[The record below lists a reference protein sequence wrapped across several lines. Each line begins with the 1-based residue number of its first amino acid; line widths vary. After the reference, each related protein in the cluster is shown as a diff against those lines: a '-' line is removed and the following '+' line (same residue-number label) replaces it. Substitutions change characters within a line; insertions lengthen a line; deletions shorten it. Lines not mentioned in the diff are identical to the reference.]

1 MSSKSRALSSDS
13 SDLASGKSH
22 PASKLPSIG
31 IGTGLWISPAGMV
44 ISLAGSHVNEI
55 IAWPTRFGTRTE
67 HLLAIHERFG
77 ERLHV
82 EGRARHHIIRAV
94 LFTGWIRL
102 RHQRN
107 YWSVSVDDLDLR
119 RPTIQAFFH
128 AMLGE
133 SRIGIHGEIQIY
145 SVRDETLHTLEVCEL
160 LEGFDPADAPML
172 SPGRTEAAE
181 ELPPGSVPDDFSFDA
196 R

>member
-1 MSSKSRALSSDS
+1 MICESSRMARSTSRT
-13 SDLASGKSH
+13 ASQ
-22 PASKLPSIG
+22 LPSIG

-44 ISLAGSHVNEI
+44 ITPSGSHVDEI
-55 IAWPTRFGTRTE
+55 IAWPTRFGTRAE
-67 HLLAIHERFG
+67 HMLTIHKRFG

-119 RPTIQAFFH
+119 RPTIQTFFH
-128 AMLGE
+128 ALLGE
-133 SRIGIHGEIQIY
+133 GRIGVRGEIQIY

-160 LEGFDPADAPML
+160 LAGFDSADATTL
-172 SPGRTEAAE
+172 SPGRTDAAE
-181 ELPPGSVPDDFSFDA
+181 ELPPGSVPDDFDIEA
-196 R
+196 L